1 MREELKNMNWHL
13 YGLRIEDLDYTLRLV
28 RDIIAGRKELLEQER
43 VRLKREKPEDV
54 TGEIISDLAHYNW
67 VENQYLWHFCL
78 WRMQAVYEH
87 LVVQEILIKDNP
99 RINSFYGGLRKLMTR
114 VTEGGYQIPDDDLED
129 LYQWAELRNALS
141 HQPPEM
147 YRPGGLCEDDILE
160 YVELLKRILT
170 MLFAQQKT
178 KKKAVNCE

>member
-1 MREELKNMNWHL
+1 MREELKNMDWHL
-13 YGLRIEDLDYTLRLV
+13 YGLRVEDLDYTLRLV
-28 RDIIAGRKELLEQER
+28 QDIIAGRKELLEQER
-43 VRLKREKPEDV
+43 IRLKREKPEDV

-78 WRMQAVYEH
+78 WRMQAVFEH
-87 LVVQEILIKDNP
+87 LVVQELLIKGNP
-99 RINSFYGGLRKLMTR
+99 QIKSFYGGLKKLMTR
-114 VTEGGYQIPDDDLED
+114 VTIGGYQIPNDDLED
-129 LYQWAELRNALS
+129 LYRWADLRNGLS

-147 YRPGGLCEDDILE
+147 YRPGGLGEHDIIE

-178 KKKAVNCE
+178 KSAAGNCE